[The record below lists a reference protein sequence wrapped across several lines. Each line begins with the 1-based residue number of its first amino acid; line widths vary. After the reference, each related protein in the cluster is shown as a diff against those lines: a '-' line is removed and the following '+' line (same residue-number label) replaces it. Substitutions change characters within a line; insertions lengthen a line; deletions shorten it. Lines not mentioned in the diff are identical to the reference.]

1 MKKRLNKL
9 PTNYSVALSEQEVVN
24 LSETLS
30 AVRTAGGGTGGV
42 YIGDGQYI
50 GVDNTNNRISFLPDA
65 ATKLESV
72 SDKLDKS
79 QYATDS
85 ATFLTKSE
93 ANDEYAPKSVT
104 ASVNT
109 LMAASSTWNDVTAKL
124 DKSTYAADSATFL
137 TAHQSLSGYYQKTET
152 SSKE

>member
-50 GVDNTNNRISFLPDA
+50 GVDNTNIS
-65 ATKLESV
+65 
-72 SDKLDKS
+72 
-79 QYATDS
+79 
-85 ATFLTKSE
+85 TFS
-93 ANDEYAPKSVT
+93 PKI
-104 ASVNT
+104 
-109 LMAASSTWNDVTAKL
+109 STCIKINVICK
-124 DKSTYAADSATFL
+124 
-137 TAHQSLSGYYQKTET
+137 
-152 SSKE
+152 